1 MPRMSA
7 AVYAAHVDN
16 LLKLARKKG
25 QVSRVEVAD
34 ALNVTRAVASTVIEK
49 AGLKPVPRQKG
60 QGRADYFKLPAA
72 EDLEVGDTVGGVG
85 VVVSKGEPAV
95 KQSKS
100 PPPVK
105 AVAIP
110 ASDATGMESVD
121 VDVAELD
128 AQIVDTRNTLREAAA
143 KAGKA
148 LGDWA
153 THQALVDALRE
164 RLTELA
170 ARRMNASS

>member
-16 LLKLARKKG
+16 LLKLARKRG
-25 QVSRVEVAD
+25 RVSRPEVAD
-34 ALNVTRAVASTVIEK
+34 ELNVSRAVASTIIEK
-49 AGLKPVPRQKG
+49 AGLKQVGNKGRTEYFAVDETAPEPV
-60 QGRADYFKLPAA
+60 
-72 EDLEVGDTVGGVG
+72 V
-85 VVVSKGEPAV
+85 AV
-95 KQSKS
+95 KQSK
-100 PPPVK
+100 PLPPVK
-105 AVAIP
+105 AVAVP
-110 ASDATGMESVD
+110 VSDDTGLEPDD

-128 AQIVDTRNTLREAAA
+128 AQIVDTRNALREAAS

-164 RLTELA
+164 RMTDLA
-170 ARRMNASS
+170 TKRMNASS